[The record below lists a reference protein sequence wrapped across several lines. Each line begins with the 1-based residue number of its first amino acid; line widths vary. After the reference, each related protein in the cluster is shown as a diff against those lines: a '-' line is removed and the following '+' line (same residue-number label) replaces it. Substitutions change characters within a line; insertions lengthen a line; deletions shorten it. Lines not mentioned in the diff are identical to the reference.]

1 MADKD
6 AKSSGQLAALV
17 SGAVAFA
24 GVAISATNI
33 WVAYINKSKD
43 LDIATRKE
51 FREFVAANRTIIYGG
66 DPVSA
71 EYIRNVM
78 RITFPKDLWEPAFR
92 QIELNVP
99 RQIQELFSTNN
110 VQGKTITGRV
120 NTWGGPND
128 AGTAPNEGLA
138 LIDLAD
144 LPKFSKYF
152 LPEVA
157 TRNLGPSAAVKSG
170 IVLCRGTLE
179 LRRNAEIVSQEPL
192 GHRYQS
198 KKRQVGESAAR
209 RLGTIGFN
217 RPRRRHITRARCRTR
232 ASRR

>member
-99 RQIQELFSTNN
+99 RQI
-110 VQGKTITGRV
+110 
-120 NTWGGPND
+120 
-128 AGTAPNEGLA
+128 
-138 LIDLAD
+138 
-144 LPKFSKYF
+144 
-152 LPEVA
+152 
-157 TRNLGPSAAVKSG
+157 
-170 IVLCRGTLE
+170 
-179 LRRNAEIVSQEPL
+179 
-192 GHRYQS
+192 
-198 KKRQVGESAAR
+198 
-209 RLGTIGFN
+209 
-217 RPRRRHITRARCRTR
+217 
-232 ASRR
+232 